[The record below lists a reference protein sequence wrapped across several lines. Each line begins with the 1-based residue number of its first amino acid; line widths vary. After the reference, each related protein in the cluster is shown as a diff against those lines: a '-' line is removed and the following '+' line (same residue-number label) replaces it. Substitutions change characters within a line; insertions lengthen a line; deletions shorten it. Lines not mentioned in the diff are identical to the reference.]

1 MCEMFD
7 EVKIVRMV
15 ESETERM
22 CFRMHFSPK
31 SSKEQICCSFLRRKK

>member
-7 EVKIVRMV
+7 EVKIVRVV

-22 CFRMHFSPK
+22 CFRIDLSPK